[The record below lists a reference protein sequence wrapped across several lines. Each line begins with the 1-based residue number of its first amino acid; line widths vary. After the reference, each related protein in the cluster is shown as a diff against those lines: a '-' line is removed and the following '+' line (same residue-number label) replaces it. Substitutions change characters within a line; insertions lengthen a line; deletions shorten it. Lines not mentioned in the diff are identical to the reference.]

1 MLDQAKHRK
10 IMIEILLEIFSNSK
24 ISHLLGFKGGTALYL
39 FHNLDRF
46 SVDLD
51 FDLLD
56 RDQVQFVFDELLLIL
71 SNFGEI
77 KDQAIKHFGSLIA
90 INYEKGLHRLKIDV
104 SNRQTND
111 CYEIRHYLGIPI
123 RVMVLSDIAAN
134 KLIALTNRKTPAA
147 RDVYDIYFILKK
159 YFNFNESIIKERTGL
174 TLLEQLQK
182 TIDYIENNFDLDF
195 LEGLGE
201 LVNDEQKSWVKNKMK
216 SETLM
221 KLRIYIDSIKS
232 GL

>member
-56 RDQVQFVFDELLLIL
+56 RDQEQFVFDELLQIL

-77 KDQAIKHFGSLIA
+77 KDQAIKHF
-90 INYEKGLHRLKIDV
+90 
-104 SNRQTND
+104 
-111 CYEIRHYLGIPI
+111 
-123 RVMVLSDIAAN
+123 
-134 KLIALTNRKTPAA
+134 
-147 RDVYDIYFILKK
+147 
-159 YFNFNESIIKERTGL
+159 
-174 TLLEQLQK
+174 
-182 TIDYIENNFDLDF
+182 
-195 LEGLGE
+195 
-201 LVNDEQKSWVKNKMK
+201 
-216 SETLM
+216 
-221 KLRIYIDSIKS
+221 
-232 GL
+232 